1 MDTLSEMWE
10 KLGRSSVGAVICW
23 GSQLLGQSAVG
34 AVMTATD
41 ENSAICLLQVMKV
54 EAGNDTGKKLN
65 IIWDGGATVSLI
77 TTRKAAELEFGG
89 TPSFSDR
96 S

>member
-1 MDTLSEMWE
+1 
-10 KLGRSSVGAVICW
+10 
-23 GSQLLGQSAVG
+23 
-34 AVMTATD
+34 MTAID
-41 ENSAICLLQVMKV
+41 ENSAIRLLQVMKV

-77 TTRKAAELEFGG
+77 TTRKAAELEFEG

-96 S
+96 SWLCQETDPISEVYPPTQR